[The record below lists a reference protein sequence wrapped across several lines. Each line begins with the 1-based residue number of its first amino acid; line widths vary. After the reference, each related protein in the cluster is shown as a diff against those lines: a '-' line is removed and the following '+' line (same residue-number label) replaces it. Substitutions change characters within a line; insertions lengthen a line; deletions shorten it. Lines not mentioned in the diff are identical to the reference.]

1 MNRKKLN
8 NELAYLWIY
17 YKWPLLAALVILTAV
32 LYSLLSLHNGK
43 ETVLSVMLIDC
54 HTDIS
59 PEQMERDYLQACGR
73 DPGRQQAEF
82 LTTLMF
88 GDTESGSYPMPSLSR
103 FLADIGSEKLDVC
116 GMREEDFLKYDN
128 SGTWLDLRELL
139 PKDLLSSP
147 ESTLTAA
154 DGRVIGLYTDVLPLL
169 QEYGCYGYGSGR
181 GVLGVIYNAPH
192 REAAGE
198 YLAFAAGRQ

>member
-88 GDTESGSYPMPSLSR
+88 GDTESGSYAMTSLSR
-103 FLADIGSEKLDVC
+103 FLADIGSGKLDVC

-128 SGTWLDLRELL
+128 SGTWLDLRELTGGGLSHL
-139 PKDLLSSP
+139 PGDALV
-147 ESTLTAA
+147 TA
-154 DGRVIGLYTDVLPLL
+154 DGRVIGLYTDALPLL
-169 QEYGCYGYGSGR
+169 QRYGCYGSGR
-181 GVLGVIYNAPH
+181 GVIGVIYNAPH
-192 REAAGE
+192 REAAAE